1 MIDCCSVWVSV
12 SSFCQLNPRDDFN
25 IPLAVQS
32 LELRCGERTFQT
44 KRNYHS
50 NTSSIAA
57 TFQASTDLQTMGA
70 RLAKTWYGAPDPGW
84 PLRARAHFRRKYREG
99 VERRRSDYRPAMAQ
113 WIASE
118 GVRHHWQACRFSGF
132 RWARVPKAPLRGRP
146 SQNEWQ
152 WCSRT

>member
-1 MIDCCSVWVSV
+1 MSTRLAPAWDIRGWNADQAVDSTATEERHQFVAIGQDVSQNCSVWVSV

-32 LELRCGERTFQT
+32 LELSRGEGTFQT

-113 WIASE
+113 
-118 GVRHHWQACRFSGF
+118 
-132 RWARVPKAPLRGRP
+132 
-146 SQNEWQ
+146 
-152 WCSRT
+152 